1 MNDNIKVEIRPATKE
16 FPKFVVMIH
25 EFKFDSI
32 RQESYWV
39 MKEAKAYRLRS
50 DAETFASR
58 FGWKG

>member
-1 MNDNIKVEIRPATKE
+1 MNKIEAVITPATPAY
-16 FPKFVVMIH
+16 PKHQVMVR

-39 MKEAKAYRLRS
+39 TKEVREYRLRS

-58 FGWKG
+58 FNKE